1 MENFGKI
8 VAPTIKDLFVERIA
22 GMILSGQLKI
32 GARLPSERALAEQ
45 MGIGK
50 TVVHSGLEELARIGL
65 VRIKPQSGVYVADYM
80 VTGNLETFNAVVRFT
95 GSNLSPDIISAIFD
109 LRLAVEGFAMKRFA
123 QCHTRENIRTLR
135 AMIDEIGDYV
145 TSDTMCYTGLA
156 ERFFEFHAAIC
167 RFSRSPMLPLT
178 MNAVREGSL
187 AFWETY
193 IRTVSIEHALNLLSQ
208 FVDRFEQSD
217 GDGAYALMEDGLHA
231 QLEKYRAQT
240 NF

>member
-8 VAPTIKDLFVERIA
+8 VAPSIKELFVERIA
-22 GMILSGQLKI
+22 GMILSGKLKV
-32 GARLPSERALAEQ
+32 GERLPSERTLAEQ
-45 MGIGK
+45 MGISK
-50 TVVHSGLEELARIGL
+50 TVVHGGLEELARIGL
-65 VRIKPQSGVYVADYM
+65 VRIKPQSGVTVADYM
-80 VTGNLETFNAVVRFT
+80 VTGNLDTFNAIVRFT

-109 LRLAVEGFAMKRFA
+109 MRLAIEGFAMKRFA
-123 QCHTRENIRTLR
+123 ACHTPEDIRALR
-135 AMIDEIGDYV
+135 NMIDEIGDYV
-145 TSDTMCYTGLA
+145 ASDAMCYAGLA
-156 ERFFEFHAAIC
+156 ERFFEFHSAIC

-193 IRTVSIEHALNLLSQ
+193 IRTVSVESALNLLSK
-208 FVDRFEQSD
+208 FVDLFEQGD

-231 QLEKYRAQT
+231 QLEKYRLQT